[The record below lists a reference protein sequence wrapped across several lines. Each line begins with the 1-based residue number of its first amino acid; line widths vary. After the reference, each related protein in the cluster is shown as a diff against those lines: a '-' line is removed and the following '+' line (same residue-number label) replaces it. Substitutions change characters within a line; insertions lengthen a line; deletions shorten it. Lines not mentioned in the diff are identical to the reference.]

1 MKKISIL
8 IATLLSL
15 VFTFNVFAMEIEYNN
30 PNDPN
35 EPTLIIPNP
44 TNEKRNADRTLDYK
58 WTWISDE
65 WHVFSLGK
73 EPMIEERIFK
83 NRLIMA

>member
-1 MKKISIL
+1 MYNATIGGIYMKKISIL

-35 EPTLIIPNP
+35 EPT
-44 TNEKRNADRTLDYK
+44 RC
-58 WTWISDE
+58 
-65 WHVFSLGK
+65 V
-73 EPMIEERIFK
+73 
-83 NRLIMA
+83 

>member
-44 TNEKRNADRTLDYK
+44 TNEKEML
-58 WTWISDE
+58 
-65 WHVFSLGK
+65 
-73 EPMIEERIFK
+73 IE
-83 NRLIMA
+83 RLIISGHG